1 MNEPGRTHLGRY
13 RLRILRATRA
23 RVTGDGD
30 SPYFTKTQ
38 NGGSA
43 RAAAGN
49 TRRGG
54 PPLGTGPRSGQAR
67 RAAGSRRRAGRPL
80 PALQVSRAARAGRS
94 RHLPGRT
101 RAARRAVG
109 ELPGGSRGLPLPSR
123 EEPTAFPDP
132 GGRASP
138 GPRPPRESSA
148 DLRPALRP
156 ESRPAPDWPLGFRKP
171 FARLGHALPLPG
183 NALRA
188 PYHCR

>member
-101 RAARRAVG
+101 RAARPEARGWRASRR
-109 ELPGGSRGLPLPSR
+109 LPGPPPALAGGADGLPRPR
-123 EEPTAFPDP
+123 RTRVAGPPPAP
-132 GGRASP
+132 GVFC
-138 GPRPPRESSA
+138 
-148 DLRPALRP
+148 RPASSP
-156 ESRPAPDWPLGFRKP
+156 QA
-171 FARLGHALPLPG
+171 
-183 NALRA
+183 
-188 PYHCR
+188 